1 MIEVCSLDFLRK
13 EKFETDIMTV
23 DGRVLFSA
31 HDKVTPE
38 LILKLYFNKIYVS
51 DPIIKKEADVPY
63 NMKDVE
69 NATAVAD
76 KAISEL
82 LSVDNSSVGPRSVDS
97 GSIEDALVKTPKTAE
112 PSIAEINSAIETIS
126 SAQGILEE
134 SLTASKVI
142 GASGENNA
150 SNDSEASNMPVA
162 QVAPSEP
169 VEEDLSLKF
178 DENQAGRI
186 ADYSISLGKMLGYST
201 AELKELEQVAYY
213 CNYGITELK
222 KSDRVKKEFRKMK
235 AYASL
240 QRLQKEK
247 IVPVKISEIIKFTAT
262 PCESSGLTVG
272 SVIPIDNI
280 VAVTGYYE
288 DLLSQNISKEATL
301 LKMLQLG
308 GNHFNIFVL
317 HKFIRMMREID
328 G

>member
-23 DGRVLFSA
+23 DGRVLFSE

-51 DPIIKKEADVPY
+51 DPIIKKGVDAPYNEADMV
-63 NMKDVE
+63 

-82 LSVDNSSVGPRSVDS
+82 LSVGESGVGPRSVDS
-97 GSIEDALVKTPKTAE
+97 VSTEDTQVQSPILAE
-112 PSIAEINSAIETIS
+112 PSIDEINSAIEAIS
-126 SAQGILEE
+126 SSQDLSEKSSTVSSAIGVPGK
-134 SLTASKVI
+134 SDVSSDSVATAK
-142 GASGENNA
+142 
-150 SNDSEASNMPVA
+150 PVA
-162 QVAPSEP
+162 SSEP
-169 VEEDLSLKF
+169 LEEDLSLKF
-178 DENQAGRI
+178 DENQAGRV
-186 ADYSISLGKMLGYST
+186 AEYSVSLGKMLGYST

-222 KSDRVKKEFRKMK
+222 KSDMAKKEFRKMK

-240 QRLQKEK
+240 QKLQKEK
-247 IVPVKISEIIKFTAT
+247 IVPVKISEMVKFTAT

-280 VAVTGYYE
+280 VAITGYYE
-288 DLLSQNISKEATL
+288 DLLSQNDSKEATL